1 MLTRVSLVL
10 LSWFC
15 SWIRGQDQVQVQVLD
30 YESRTDRAA
39 VLSGGLCRYGN
50 SVECCWGWTRT
61 GGGRCRPHCQQG
73 CKHGECVGPDK
84 CKCHPGFTGKACNQD
99 LNECG
104 VKPRPCKHRCMNVIG
119 SYKCYCL
126 DGYTL
131 QPDGSCRNARTC
143 YHANCQYGC
152 EVSKGA
158 VRCTCPSPGLRLGP
172 DLRTCVDIDECVLSG
187 GGVCPRHRKCVNT
200 FGSFVCKCHLGF
212 KLVYIN
218 GRYTCIDKDS
228 RPFCSL
234 NPSSPKCRCK
244 DGGCEA
250 VPKVTVEP
258 QRPRTTTPI
267 TTSATAAQPVTTTT
281 ITTTSTAAA
290 PTTPTTTVRT
300 TAVTTTPVT
309 ATPVTTTP
317 VTTTPVTATPVTT
330 TPVTTTP
337 VTTTPVTTTPVTATP
352 VTATPVTTTP
362 VTTTPVTTTPVT
374 ATTASATPVTATAV
388 TTTPVAATAVTATT
402 ASATAVTTTPVTATP
417 VTTTPVTTT
426 PVTTTPVTT
435 TPVTATPVTATPVTT
450 TPVTTTPVTTTPV
463 TATTAS
469 ATPVTATAVTT
480 TPVAATA
487 VTATAVTATPVTAT
501 PVTTTPVTATP
512 VTATPASTTAVT
524 STPVT
529 TTPVV
534 TMTTLAADEKT
545 TPTNV
550 ALTTTA
556 SMETT
561 TLSNRINKDVT
572 HKQRGDVHIPR
583 QPNHNQV
590 WEFDIELG
598 NTADDAGDDPGAG
611 VLHCTFD
618 QGVCDWL
625 SDREGDVPWE
635 TAVSP
640 SGGTYVSVPEQK
652 AGQRSIRGARLT
664 VDIVP
669 PWSFGDLCFSFSHWL
684 TGYHVGVLQ
693 LFTRKKGRGQRY
705 SHALWSRTGGH
716 GWRQT
721 QVTLTMHSLD
731 KLLLKAERRRGR
743 RGRIAVDD
751 VTLRQGACR

>member
-15 SWIRGQDQVQVQVLD
+15 SWIRGQDQGLCLCC
-30 YESRTDRAA
+30 SRTDRAA

-218 GRYTCIDKDS
+218 GRYTCIGETVRVDLLALALAAAQPVGDIT
-228 RPFCSL
+228 
-234 NPSSPKCRCK
+234 
-244 DGGCEA
+244 

-402 ASATAVTTTPVTATP
+402 ASATA
-417 VTTTPVTTT
+417 
-426 PVTTTPVTT
+426 
-435 TPVTATPVTATPVTT
+435 
-450 TPVTTTPVTTTPV
+450 
-463 TATTAS
+463 
-469 ATPVTATAVTT
+469 
-480 TPVAATA
+480 
-487 VTATAVTATPVTAT
+487 
-501 PVTTTPVTATP
+501 
-512 VTATPASTTAVT
+512 
-524 STPVT
+524 
-529 TTPVV
+529 
-534 TMTTLAADEKT
+534 
-545 TPTNV
+545 
-550 ALTTTA
+550 
-556 SMETT
+556 
-561 TLSNRINKDVT
+561 
-572 HKQRGDVHIPR
+572 
-583 QPNHNQV
+583 
-590 WEFDIELG
+590 
-598 NTADDAGDDPGAG
+598 
-611 VLHCTFD
+611 
-618 QGVCDWL
+618 GVCDWL

-693 LFTRKKGRGQRY
+693 LFTRKKGRGQ

-731 KLLLKAERRRGR
+731 KVRDPHTHTATNSGLCVMMLTFELWSITSQSVKFRLLMLHLQNRPLTSPGSK
-743 RGRIAVDD
+743 
-751 VTLRQGACR
+751 TRQ